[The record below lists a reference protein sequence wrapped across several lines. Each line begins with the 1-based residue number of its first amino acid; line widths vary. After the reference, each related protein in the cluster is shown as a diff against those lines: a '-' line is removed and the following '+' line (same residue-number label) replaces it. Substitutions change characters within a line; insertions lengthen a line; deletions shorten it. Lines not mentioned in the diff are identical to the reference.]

1 MEAALLEDST
11 FAMAAFYHA
20 RLSFGDVGGT
30 ASGLRALRLAA
41 RAPEHQRLL
50 ITARISHEL
59 NDPASVFVAESL
71 AARYPDDPLVF
82 ELTAR
87 VQHWG
92 GNFSEAIR
100 TIERAIA
107 LDSASEPVER
117 QDCRVCNELNL
128 LAGYYH
134 WMDSLDAVNRT
145 AQRLLRLRPSHH
157 VPWDIQLR
165 VAAARGDT
173 AGLRSHYRRFHEAN
187 PLSTGPLYLPRYQIL
202 AEQYDEA
209 GVALR
214 PFLGSPRT
222 FEGIEARWLQT
233 IAWRNQGRLAEAI
246 PLTRMTPGPND
257 LADALIAI
265 ELGNARSAAAILA
278 RRRNVDLSVWAPG
291 VRARN
296 RTWDATLHGMA
307 LVASDDTSWVR
318 ALVDSVAYWGQRSA
332 YARDQRLHHYLRG
345 MLFVAQRKDKEA
357 VVELRRAVNSPVHG
371 FTRINYELG
380 RALVRLSRPA
390 EAIPVVRAALHGDI
404 DGSNLYMTRSDLHE
418 LLAQAHDRV
427 GSLDSAAVHYRAVA
441 RAWVRADPVYHA
453 RRDTVLAWLA
463 RYSPVPGNATSAR
476 GTGRQLD
483 HR

>member
-1 MEAALLEDST
+1 MTAAIARDLRLRQPEGSVSEATTDSPVAYRLYEEGLRAYYQYDAAAARRLMEAALLEDST

-222 FEGIEARWLQT
+222 FEGI
-233 IAWRNQGRLAEAI
+233 
-246 PLTRMTPGPND
+246 
-257 LADALIAI
+257 
-265 ELGNARSAAAILA
+265 
-278 RRRNVDLSVWAPG
+278 
-291 VRARN
+291 
-296 RTWDATLHGMA
+296 
-307 LVASDDTSWVR
+307 
-318 ALVDSVAYWGQRSA
+318 
-332 YARDQRLHHYLRG
+332 
-345 MLFVAQRKDKEA
+345 
-357 VVELRRAVNSPVHG
+357 
-371 FTRINYELG
+371 
-380 RALVRLSRPA
+380 
-390 EAIPVVRAALHGDI
+390 
-404 DGSNLYMTRSDLHE
+404 
-418 LLAQAHDRV
+418 
-427 GSLDSAAVHYRAVA
+427 
-441 RAWVRADPVYHA
+441 
-453 RRDTVLAWLA
+453 
-463 RYSPVPGNATSAR
+463 
-476 GTGRQLD
+476 
-483 HR
+483 